1 MNDSVFHRVATAMP
15 APSSNPLADLPPNVQ
30 QEISKL
36 LAKLRRRQ
44 LLNSL
49 DVARKTLEIMRLL
62 VATSAAAQATDVNS
76 LIKLIKRAGAVMV
89 TAQPHELV
97 IGNMVRR
104 VLAIVRDE
112 TRDGGNKPFKA
123 GDAAAAS
130 GGDAA
135 SGGEQTVHVA
145 GPSLMSLLDAPE
157 APDYSRQSLKALK
170 GPIIE
175 GIAEVMEELSTVS
188 AHIAEQAIQHI
199 HANEVVL
206 THGRD
211 PTVEAFLKAAA
222 KKRNFDVIVAET
234 APGGEGQQMAVALAE
249 AGISTTLIADAA
261 VFAMMARV
269 NKVIVGAHGVMAN
282 GGLIAAAGSHLLALA
297 AQHFSVPVVACAGL
311 YKLTPLFPSGPD
323 SFNMLLSPQP
333 MLRYDE
339 GLQGVHVPNP
349 AFDYVPPELVAL
361 LITNSGPSHTSYIY
375 RLLAEYYH
383 PEDQDLSEVHG

>member
-1 MNDSVFHRVATAMP
+1 MP
-15 APSSNPLADLPPNVQ
+15 EQPNNPLAGLPAQVQ

-44 LLNSL
+44 LLDSK

-62 VATSAAAQATDVNS
+62 VATAASSKEAPDVRT
-76 LIKLIKRAGAVMV
+76 LIQLIKRAGVAMV
-89 TAQPHELV
+89 AAQPHELV

-104 VLAIVRDE
+104 VLAIVREE
-112 TRDGGNKPFKA
+112 TQDGGKPRSVAATDGTSDADVGGASSGLGGA
-123 GDAAAAS
+123 GS
-130 GGDAA
+130 
-135 SGGEQTVHVA
+135 
-145 GPSLMSLLDAPE
+145 GPSLMKLLDAPD
-157 APDYSRQSLKALK
+157 APDYSRQQVKALK

-175 GIAEVMEELSTVS
+175 GIAEVIDELSSVS
-188 AHIAEQAIQHI
+188 THIAEQAIEHI
-199 HANEVVL
+199 HANEVIL

-222 KKRNFDVIVAET
+222 KKRTFDVIVAET
-234 APGGEGQQMAVALAE
+234 APGGEGQQTAVALAE

-282 GGLIAAAGSHLLALA
+282 GGLVATAGCHLLALA
-297 AQHFSVPVVACAGL
+297 AQHASVPLVACAGL
-311 YKLTPLFPSGPD
+311 YKLTPLFPSGPE

-333 MLRYDE
+333 MVQYDE

-349 AFDYVPPELVAL
+349 AYDYVPPELVAL
-361 LITNSGPSHTSYIY
+361 LITNSGPSHASYIY
-375 RLLAEYYH
+375 RLLAEYYNQDDH
-383 PEDQDLSEVHG
+383 DLSEEALEDVA